1 MPAYNWEW
9 RIFDPST
16 GRDELYLRLP
26 SYPLLIRWDP
36 SFASVEFLL
45 RDRIVRTEW
54 MFGSRIQ
61 DQVGLPADSCLC
73 DFWFADD
80 TWHVVTQEEVPT
92 VWPDGRAA
100 VAQLGKRWDLEAST
114 RAWHV
119 AAVDSQAGGHYGE
132 CFVTRQLERGAPRP
146 AAIRMQSFVDSMSL
160 GTGRVRHLSDDTHG
174 AKDADEWIW
183 LPSEADTT
191 VGLELAAGEGDS
203 YHAFEPVEWVDRRHG
218 HRRAVYPIGI
228 NSKFGSQLGLR
239 ERRGL
244 VLMTSEYDGAHPR
257 LIDLRT
263 GKILLQIDRTSG
275 GGVWLPISPH
285 R

>member
-1 MPAYNWEW
+1 LSASPASTRVVSYFLSASADSPNWIPWGSGPWETMPAYNWEW

-160 GTGRVRHLSDDTHG
+160 GTGRD
-174 AKDADEWIW
+174 IC
-183 LPSEADTT
+183 
-191 VGLELAAGEGDS
+191 
-203 YHAFEPVEWVDRRHG
+203 
-218 HRRAVYPIGI
+218 
-228 NSKFGSQLGLR
+228 
-239 ERRGL
+239 
-244 VLMTSEYDGAHPR
+244 LMT
-257 LIDLRT
+257 RT
-263 GKILLQIDRTSG
+263 ERKTRTNGSG
-275 GGVWLPISPH
+275 CHLKPTRPLALSSRPAKVTLTTPLNRSSGWTADMGIGERSIPSGSTASSVHS
-285 R
+285 